1 MKDNTTETILENIEH
16 LLEKDSQIINPSRT
30 LSEEKLPSS
39 EDLALI
45 SEKLLAENPKAS
57 QEQLRDL
64 LKHSLLTNTA
74 KNEHLK
80 GLKQLIYSILKEN
93 DRKIF
98 LIYFDELF
106 FEKLEDLAEKKEVTQ
121 FIEIV
126 EIMIS
131 LVSNEKLLLLIKDLK
146 DHRRIFTMFLNY
158 FMSIID
164 QLDFNI
170 IGISVHSS
178 LKNLLEFL
186 KNNGIFLFLLFLPL
200 NSVFINK

>member
-186 KNNGIFLFLLFLPL
+186 KNNGIFLLFLPL